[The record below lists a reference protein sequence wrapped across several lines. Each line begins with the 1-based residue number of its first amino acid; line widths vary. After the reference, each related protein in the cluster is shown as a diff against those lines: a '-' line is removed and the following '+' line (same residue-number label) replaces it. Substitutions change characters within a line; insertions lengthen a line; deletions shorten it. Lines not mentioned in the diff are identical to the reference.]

1 MSVRGMFGLGHVCA
15 EAVGIMLVE
24 FNFATFNEDDFF
36 LLTGEKDPRQGGRST
51 VKERTTVQMGCG
63 SLVSVFNEI

>member
-1 MSVRGMFGLGHVCA
+1 MSVRGMFGLGNVCA

-24 FNFATFNEDDFF
+24 FNFATFSGDDFF
-36 LLTGEKDPRQGGRST
+36 LFIGEKDPRQGGRST